1 MVSIEDVKAL
11 GLRIAEIVG
20 VEDHPNADRLYVLSV
35 RIGDETR
42 RLVAGIKAY
51 YSKDEL
57 LGKKIV
63 VITNL
68 RPATIRGIE
77 SQGMLLAADAGNEVV
92 LLSPEKDVPSGA
104 EVR

>member
-1 MVSIEDVKAL
+1 MVTIEDVKAL
-11 GLRIAEIVG
+11 GLTIAEIVG

-35 RIGDETR
+35 RIGEESR

-68 RPATIRGIE
+68 KPATIRGIE

-92 LLSPEKDVPSGA
+92 LLSPERDVPSGS